1 MGKNWWLFIGL
12 VVLVSGAMRHNLLL
26 LVGLLLALIGGA
38 AHLWARYCL
47 AGVSYRRRFAKMRL
61 FYGEETD
68 LIIEIVNAKPMPLAW
83 LVAIDDFPS
92 QIELLIGALYISG
105 RARRRLCVNRLS
117 LRWYERVQRHYRLRG
132 VQRGIWE
139 FGPVQLSSGDIFG
152 FSVKRALLEEKQSIV
167 VYPKIVPIHV
177 LGLPTLHPFGDFNTP
192 RRVMEDP
199 LRPVGAREY
208 APGDSFRH
216 IDWKATA
223 RRHTLQTKLFEP
235 SASRPLAVFL
245 NTRTTEFANEG
256 IDREILELAVVTA
269 ASIAHWA
276 WQGSHPVGL
285 YVNSAV
291 RSSGKRI
298 QIQPKNDPYQLNQI
312 LEALARMEDDWPWT
326 LSALLEAEA
335 NRLRYGTSIVVIT
348 SLLDDRLL
356 KILIDLRQKEYGVTL
371 VTLGGSVLNK
381 SVSGVRHYHIG
392 GHEVWHELETL
403 ELA

>member
-1 MGKNWWLFIGL
+1 
-12 VVLVSGAMRHNLLL
+12 
-26 LVGLLLALIGGA
+26 
-38 AHLWARYCL
+38 
-47 AGVSYRRRFAKMRL
+47 
-61 FYGEETD
+61 
-68 LIIEIVNAKPMPLAW
+68 
-83 LVAIDDFPS
+83 
-92 QIELLIGALYISG
+92 
-105 RARRRLCVNRLS
+105 
-117 LRWYERVQRHYRLRG
+117 

-245 NTRTTEFANEG
+245 NTRTT
-256 IDREILELAVVTA
+256 
-269 ASIAHWA
+269 
-276 WQGSHPVGL
+276 
-285 YVNSAV
+285 